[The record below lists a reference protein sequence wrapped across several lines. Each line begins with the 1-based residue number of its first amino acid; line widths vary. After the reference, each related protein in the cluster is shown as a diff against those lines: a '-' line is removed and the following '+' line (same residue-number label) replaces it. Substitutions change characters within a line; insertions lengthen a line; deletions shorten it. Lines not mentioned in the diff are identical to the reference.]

1 MKKNIMAFEA
11 IDFAGSIS
19 NEEMIAINGGSNA
32 WEDLA
37 YITGRPLRCIWE
49 FSKGA
54 IEYQHSLPAN
64 LKK

>member
-1 MKKNIMAFEA
+1 MKKNIIAFEA
-11 IDFAGSIS
+11 IEFAGTLS
-19 NEEMIAINGGSNA
+19 NEEMISINGGSNA

-37 YITGRPLRCIWE
+37 YIAGRTIRCIWE

>member
-37 YITGRPLRCIWE
+37 YITGRTLRCIWE

-54 IEYQHSLPAN
+54 IEYQHFLPAN